1 MYFISGKLVVSTAL
15 LFIATALYAETH
27 ATSLEKEDVEKVDA
41 VKEPDLKQE
50 PVRPDVI
57 EEGSSISW
65 SGDDED
71 TEEPHI
77 IRIEHPE
84 NPCERGLDEYRYE
97 KSWYDYSQIYVNSRF
112 CEPALWFDNFFATD
126 RIFNE
131 GVAGTYVRWRN
142 EFKFDEEESFEYK
155 MRLNFSFVLPGFKDR
170 LRLTFEGEE
179 DDDLRDIAAGNVD
192 ETNNTLALQLDLKE
206 SARSKFNVSV
216 SLSPRIRFRYRYTY
230 PVLQDTI
237 LRFTQEAQWKDG
249 VNSARSRFDFEQPF
263 SGSFLFRSSTEAK
276 VSEEYDGV
284 DWLQGFVTYQW
295 INKKTS
301 MAYELTAE
309 GITEPI
315 SVTTNYRAG
324 IRFRQNFHREWLF
337 YEVVPEL
344 TWPVTFD
351 AQRKEIEQNR
361 RSKWGLFFRIEVH
374 FGNAYKKR
382 YQDYNRLG

>member
-1 MYFISGKLVVSTAL
+1 VQSSEQEVVEENESAKV
-15 LFIATALYAETH
+15 
-27 ATSLEKEDVEKVDA
+27 LEIE
-41 VKEPDLKQE
+41 QG
-50 PVRPDVI
+50 PVRPTVI
-57 EEGSSISW
+57 EEDSSISW
-65 SGDDED
+65 SGDDV
-71 TEEPHI
+71 TEAEELHI
-77 IRIEHPE
+77 IRREHPD

-142 EFKFDEEESFEYK
+142 EFRFDEEDSFEYK
-155 MRLNFSFVLPGFKDR
+155 MRLNFSLVLPGFKKS

-179 DDDLRDIAAGNVD
+179 DEDLRDIAAGNVD
-192 ETNNTLALQLDLKE
+192 ETNNNLALQLDLKE
-206 SARSKFNVSV
+206 NARSKFSVSV

-230 PVLQDTI
+230 PILQDTI
-237 LRFTQEAQWKDG
+237 LRFTQEAQWRDG

-263 SGSFLFRSSTEAK
+263 SGSFLFRSSTAVS

-301 MAYELTAE
+301 MAYELSAE

-315 SVTTNYRAG
+315 SITKNYRAG

-351 AQRKEIEQNR
+351 LQRKEIQQNR

-374 FGNAYKKR
+374 FGNANKKR
-382 YQDYNRLG
+382 YQDYNKVR

>member
-142 EFKFDEEESFEYK
+142 EFKFDEE
-155 MRLNFSFVLPGFKDR
+155 
-170 LRLTFEGEE
+170 
-179 DDDLRDIAAGNVD
+179 
-192 ETNNTLALQLDLKE
+192 
-206 SARSKFNVSV
+206 
-216 SLSPRIRFRYRYTY
+216 
-230 PVLQDTI
+230 
-237 LRFTQEAQWKDG
+237 
-249 VNSARSRFDFEQPF
+249 
-263 SGSFLFRSSTEAK
+263 
-276 VSEEYDGV
+276 
-284 DWLQGFVTYQW
+284 
-295 INKKTS
+295 
-301 MAYELTAE
+301 
-309 GITEPI
+309 
-315 SVTTNYRAG
+315 
-324 IRFRQNFHREWLF
+324 
-337 YEVVPEL
+337 
-344 TWPVTFD
+344 
-351 AQRKEIEQNR
+351 
-361 RSKWGLFFRIEVH
+361 FRIITNE
-374 FGNAYKKR
+374 KIE
-382 YQDYNRLG
+382 

>member
-1 MYFISGKLVVSTAL
+1 VYFIFVKLVVSIAL
-15 LFIATALYAETH
+15 LFIATTLFAESH
-27 ATSLEKEDVEKVDA
+27 VQSHEQEVVEENESAKELEI
-41 VKEPDLKQE
+41 EPE
-50 PVRPDVI
+50 PVRPTAI
-57 EEGSSISW
+57 EEDSSISW
-65 SGDDED
+65 SGDDV
-71 TEEPHI
+71 TEAEELHI
-77 IRIEHPE
+77 IRREHPD

-142 EFKFDEEESFEYK
+142 EFRFDEEEPFEYK
-155 MRLNFSFVLPGFKDR
+155 MRLNFSLVLPGFKKR

-179 DDDLRDIAAGNVD
+179 DEDLRDIAAGNVD
-192 ETNNTLALQLDLKE
+192 EANNNLALQLDLKE
-206 SARSKFNVSV
+206 NARSKFSVSV

-237 LRFTQEAQWKDG
+237 LRFTQEAQWRDG

-284 DWLQGFVTYQW
+284 DWLQGFVTYQR

-301 MAYELTAE
+301 MAYELSAE

-315 SVTTNYRAG
+315 SVTTNYRVG
-324 IRFRQNFHREWLF
+324 IRFRQNFHSKWLF

-351 AQRKEIEQNR
+351 AERKEIQQDR

-374 FGNAYKKR
+374 FGNAQKKR
-382 YQDYNRLG
+382 YQDYN

>member
-1 MYFISGKLVVSTAL
+1 MYFIFVKLVVTIAL
-15 LFIATALYAETH
+15 LFIATTLYAEPH
-27 ATSLEKEDVEKVDA
+27 VQSHEQEVVEENESAKELEIEIE
-41 VKEPDLKQE
+41 QG
-50 PVRPDVI
+50 PVRPTAI
-57 EEGSSISW
+57 EEDSSISW
-65 SGDDED
+65 SGDDV
-71 TEEPHI
+71 TESEELYI
-77 IRIEHPE
+77 IRREHPD

-131 GVAGTYVRWRN
+131 GVAGTYVRWRH
-142 EFKFDEEESFEYK
+142 EFRLDEEESFEYK
-155 MRLNFSFVLPGFKDR
+155 MRLKFSLVLPGFKDR

-179 DDDLRDIAAGNVD
+179 DEDLRDIAASDVD
-192 ETNNTLALQLDLKE
+192 ETNNKLALQLDLKE
-206 SARSKFNVSV
+206 GARSKFSVSV

-249 VNSARSRFDFEQPF
+249 VNTARSRFDFEQPF
-263 SGSFLFRSSTEAK
+263 SGNFLFRSSTGLT
-276 VSEEYDGV
+276 VSEEYDGA
-284 DWLQGFVTYQW
+284 DWLQGFVTYHR

-301 MAYELTAE
+301 MAYELSAE

-315 SVTTNYRAG
+315 SVTTNYRVG

-351 AQRKEIEQNR
+351 AEREEIEQDR

-374 FGNAYKKR
+374 FGNAQKKR
-382 YQDYNRLG
+382 YRDYN